1 MKKTEIMTSVSN
13 TFNKVSFQM
22 KKHSPEILVVAGVI
36 GTVASAVMACK
47 ATTRVNS
54 ILEKSKENIDAI
66 HDYPDRKD
74 VNVETENGIVNAYTE
89 KDMKKDLTY
98 VYAQTGIEL
107 AKLYAPSVALGVLS
121 ISSILASNN
130 ILRKRNVAL
139 AAAYATVDKSFKEYR
154 NRVVERFGQ
163 EIDRELKY
171 NIKAQKVSETVVDE
185 ETGKEKKVKKE
196 AFVVNPSDISGYARF
211 FEKYTVDEDGNSVLN
226 PHWESNNEYNLMFIK
241 AQESYAN
248 DLLKA
253 KKRLFLNDVY
263 EMLGLSQT
271 KAGQVVGWVYN
282 PEHPNGDNYVDFGL
296 YADNL
301 SYSDYANGFDPAIL
315 LDFNVDGNIWELM

>member
-36 GTVASAVMACK
+36 GTVASAVMACR

-66 HDYPDRKD
+66 HDYPERKD
-74 VNVETENGIVNAYTE
+74 VNVKTEDGIINEYTE

-98 VYAQTGIEL
+98 VYAQTGVEL
-107 AKLYAPSVALGVLS
+107 VKLYAPSVALGFLS

-196 AFVVNPSDISGYARF
+196 VFVVNPSDISGYARF
-211 FEKYTVDEDGNSVLN
+211 FEKYTKDEEGNSVLN

-253 KKRLFLNDVY
+253 KKRLFLNEVY
-263 EMLGLSQT
+263 EMLGLPQT
-271 KAGQVVGWVYN
+271 KAGQVVGWVYD

-301 SYSDYANGFDPAIL
+301 SYSDYANGLDPAIL